1 MKICA
6 IICEFNPFHN
16 GHKHLIDEVR
26 RTGRFDGILCIMSGH
41 FTQRGDRAIADKFT
55 RAAHAVKGGADCV
68 IELPAPFAVAP
79 ADVFACGAVKIASS
93 IPEVCALAFGCETP
107 KDFFAL
113 AERTAEDGEFR
124 ELMGSGLKKGESYA
138 KSYADALEKT
148 AGTAADKP
156 NDILALEYA
165 KAIKKYRPDIEAIA
179 IERVGGGYND
189 VTLGGGYAS
198 ASAIRA
204 HLCEDGVRQYM
215 PGYAYDD
222 LRAQACPEHGWEAIV
237 KYALSAA
244 DADGLGGVFGGSE
257 GLGNRLKKLRRLS
270 CGEMTARATC
280 RRYPSSR
287 IRRLLTANALQLNAA
302 KTLELLESAGYI
314 KPLAVRADRADDM
327 LRALAS
333 SPFATVITGNDAQ
346 KLCGADRE
354 LYEATA
360 FADDVWC
367 AAAGRDVYDCT
378 IVKLPADIDKSDGIC

>member
-26 RTGRFDGILCIMSGH
+26 HTGRFDGILCIMSGH

-79 ADVFACGAVKIASS
+79 ADVFARGAVKLASS

-113 AERTAEDGEFR
+113 AGRTAEDGAFK
-124 ELMGSGLKKGESYA
+124 ELMDSGLKKGESYA
-138 KSYADALEKT
+138 KSYSDALKKT

-165 KAIKKYRPDIEAIA
+165 KAIKKYRPDIEAIT

-189 VTLGGGYAS
+189 VTLGGEYAS

-204 HLCEDGVRQYM
+204 HLGEDGVRQYI
-215 PGYAYDD
+215 PGYVYDD

-244 DADGLGGVFGGSE
+244 DSEELGGVFGGSE

-280 RRYPSSR
+280 RRYTSSR
-287 IRRLLTANALQLNAA
+287 IRRLLTANALHLSAA

-327 LRALAS
+327 LRALAL
-333 SPFATVITGNDAQ
+333 SPFATVITGSDAQ

-378 IVKLPADIDKSDGIC
+378 LVKLPADIDKSDGI